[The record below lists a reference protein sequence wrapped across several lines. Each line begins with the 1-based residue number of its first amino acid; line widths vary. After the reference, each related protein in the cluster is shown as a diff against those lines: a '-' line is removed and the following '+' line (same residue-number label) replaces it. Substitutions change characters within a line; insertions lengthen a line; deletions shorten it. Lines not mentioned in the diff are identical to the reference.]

1 MICFFYFIH
10 LNNVILIILN
20 IVNVLTFMDK
30 KNILSVKNLEKIYT
44 SKEASTTHALNNL
57 NLDVK
62 EGEIF
67 GLLGPNGAGKTTFI
81 NILAGTVIK
90 TSGQVNVWGFDLDK
104 NPRQVRASVGIVP
117 QEVNLDPFFSP
128 RKLLELQAGLYGI
141 KKKNRITDTIL
152 RLVSLEKQ
160 ADSYARSLSG
170 GMKRRLLVAKALVH
184 QPPIIFLDE
193 PTAGVDVQLRKNL
206 WKNVKSLNEQGVTI
220 ILTTHYL
227 EEAEEMCDRIAILN
241 KGNMVA
247 LDSTKNLLDK
257 IQTKKVTV
265 KTDKKIDIKDGDLES
280 LKIISNLENEIC
292 VSYEKNTINIEELI
306 NLIKRDNAKIKD
318 ISTDDGDLEDVF
330 LRLIKN

>member
-1 MICFFYFIH
+1 
-10 LNNVILIILN
+10 
-20 IVNVLTFMDK
+20 MDK
-30 KNILSVKNLEKIYT
+30 KNILSVKNLKKIY
-44 SKEASTTHALNNL
+44 SNKQDGETHALNNL

-90 TSGQVNVWGFDLDK
+90 TAGQVNVWGFDLDK

-141 KKKNRITDTIL
+141 KEKDRITDTIL
-152 RLVSLEKQ
+152 NLVSLEKQ
-160 ADSYARSLSG
+160 ANSYARSLSG
-170 GMKRRLLVAKALVH
+170 GMKRRLLMAKALVH

-193 PTAGVDVQLRKNL
+193 PTAGVDVELRQNL
-206 WKNVKSLNEQGVTI
+206 WKNVRLLNDLGVTI

-241 KGNMVA
+241 KGNIVA
-247 LDSTKNLLDK
+247 LDSTKNLLNR
-257 IQTKKVTV
+257 IQTKKITF
-265 KTDKKIDIKDGDLES
+265 KTNQQIDINENDLES
-280 LKIISNLENEIC
+280 LKIISKLDNEVC
-292 VSYEKNTINIEELI
+292 VSYEKSKINIEELI
-306 NLIKRDNAKIKD
+306 NLVKKNNVKIID